1 VERKKIEEK
10 KKKLKMAT
18 KNQHPEKK
26 EKEGETEEINPDE
39 LADYESDE
47 DDRAPAAGT
56 KQTEKK

>member
-1 VERKKIEEK
+1 
-10 KKKLKMAT
+10 MAT

>member
-1 VERKKIEEK
+1 
-10 KKKLKMAT
+10 MAT

-56 KQTEKK
+56 KQTEKKNWRRYLYCPTQFRI